1 MGLRKILTDKDPAL
15 HKVCKPVEAFDKK
28 LHKLLDD
35 MRDTLIDSN
44 GVGLAAP
51 QVGILRRVVLV
62 DTGEEILELINP
74 EIIGFSGE
82 QIGLEGCLSVPGKW
96 GIVTRPNVVRVRAQD
111 RYGDWFEAEAEGLTA
126 RCFCHE
132 IDHLD
137 GHLYVEHIDHFLTE
151 DELREYLEAEEAAME
166 DEV

>member
-15 HKVCKPVEAFDKK
+15 HKVCKPVEKFDWK

-35 MRDTLIDSN
+35 MRETLIDSN

-62 DTGEEILELINP
+62 DTGDEILELINP
-74 EIIGFSGE
+74 EMLETDGE
-82 QIGLEGCLSVPGKW
+82 QAGPEGCLSVPGKY
-96 GIVTRPNVVRVRAQD
+96 GLVKRPFWAKVRAQD
-111 RYGDWFEAEAEGLTA
+111 REGNWYEAEGEELIA

-132 IDHLD
+132 LDHLD
-137 GHLYVEHIDHFLTE
+137 GIVYTQVMERYLTE
-151 DELREYLEAEEAAME
+151 EELQYDE
-166 DEV
+166 D

>member
-1 MGLRKILTDKDPAL
+1 MGLRKILTDAEPAL
-15 HKVCKPVEAFDKK
+15 HKVCKPVEKFDWR
-28 LHKLLDD
+28 LHKLLKD

-74 EIIGFSGE
+74 TLIATDGE
-82 QIGLEGCLSVPGKW
+82 QVGPEGCLSVPGKY
-96 GIVTRPNVVRVRAQD
+96 GLVKRPYYAKVRAQD
-111 RYGDWFEAEAEGLTA
+111 RDGNWFEAEGEELIG

-132 IDHLD
+132 LDHLD
-137 GHLYVEHIDHFLTE
+137 GILYTEKMERFLTDEELEYDE
-151 DELREYLEAEEAAME
+151 D
-166 DEV
+166 